1 MRSLN
6 HSFLLTDENIQVDRK
21 EKNEKKKFVSFI
33 FLSSRWT
40 YLNLTPSSFSSP
52 HCHYDHRQEDKGRKK
67 KTPHQRKDEDS
78 ALTNAAGGLHFK
90 YSSTLMN
97 LPPPHHN
104 PPLPSTHA
112 ALPGN
117 GGGSTRAPA
126 ATKGRTLIHISTPQN
141 EPSPQITEIKRSAT
155 GDEES
160 V

>member
-6 HSFLLTDENIQVDRK
+6 HSFLPTDENIQGDKK
-21 EKNEKKKFVSFI
+21 EKNEKKKVCLLN
-33 FLSSRWT
+33 FLSFRWT
-40 YLNLTPSSFSSP
+40 YLNLTPSSFSSSQ
-52 HCHYDHRQEDKGRKK
+52 CHYDHRQEDKGRQKNP
-67 KTPHQRKDEDS
+67 PHQRKGEDS
-78 ALTNAAGGLHFK
+78 ALTNSARGLYLK

-97 LPPPHHN
+97 LPHPHHN
-104 PPLPSTHA
+104 PPLPFTHA

-155 GDEES
+155 GDEGS